1 MKKLLS
7 KTLVAA
13 TVVASVFSTT
23 LPMAYA
29 TETQEA
35 VTPTIMLNGEPAD
48 VRAKMIDD
56 KLYFSVR
63 DFWAN
68 IALIKANEIKWYG
81 DTKTVS
87 DGWNYIQ
94 LDDQTLYSP
103 YIGKH
108 MPLTD
113 PAVLLDGT
121 TYVAASFLEDII
133 NCKYV
138 KQTITD
144 TSIHFRNLIWE
155 QDGYDLKYHYRVSP
169 IPINVETGLPDFESL
184 LERNSRYTKFDF
196 RVEDYDITKT
206 ETEDGGTIF
215 RYVNKN
221 DPKRTLR
228 VQVQDG
234 YVSHVMDHGA
244 IILYRPR

>member
-1 MKKLLS
+1 MKKFLS

-13 TVVASVFSTT
+13 AAAASVFSAS

-29 TETQEA
+29 AETQKPI
-35 VTPTIMLNGEPAD
+35 TPTITLNGEPAD
-48 VRAKMIDD
+48 VRAKMVNG
-56 KLYFSVR
+56 KVYFSIR
-63 DFWAN
+63 DFWVN
-68 IALIKANEIKWYG
+68 IALIESNEIKWYA
-81 DTKTVS
+81 DTQTVS

-103 YIGKH
+103 YTGKH
-108 MPLTD
+108 LPLSD
-113 PAVLLDGT
+113 PAILLDGT
-121 TYVAASFLEDII
+121 TYVAASFLDDII

-138 KQTITD
+138 KQTISD

-169 IPINVETGLPDFESL
+169 IPVNTKTGLPDFESL
-184 LERNSRYTKFDF
+184 LERNSRYMKFDF
-196 RVEDYDITKT
+196 RTEDYDITKT
-206 ETEDGGTIF
+206 ETEDGGAIF
-215 RYVNKN
+215 HYVCKN
-221 DPKRTLR
+221 DPERTLIA
-228 VQVQDG
+228 QVQDG